1 MKLKIGYLISF
12 ILIRIIGIFSKI
24 NKGQVL
30 FLSETRNEL
39 GGNLEKM
46 NEIVSAE
53 KYNKKYYLK
62 DKTKLKIT
70 IKDKIKMY
78 KLISTSEYI
87 LLDDFCTVISFMRL
101 KKNQQVIQLW
111 HGPGAYKKFGL
122 SRQDKNPGKL
132 KRFLTHRNYTNAIVT
147 SEDVRWCYAE
157 GFGMPKE
164 KVLATGYPR
173 TDIFLIINILK
184 KLKKNYTKNILIL
197 KTKRLLLLHPH
208 IEVFH

>member
-87 LLDDFCTVISFMRL
+87 LLDDFCTVISFMRI
-101 KKNQQVIQLW
+101 KK
-111 HGPGAYKKFGL
+111 
-122 SRQDKNPGKL
+122 
-132 KRFLTHRNYTNAIVT
+132 
-147 SEDVRWCYAE
+147 
-157 GFGMPKE
+157 
-164 KVLATGYPR
+164 
-173 TDIFLIINILK
+173 INK
-184 KLKKNYTKNILIL
+184 
-197 KTKRLLLLHPH
+197 
-208 IEVFH
+208 